1 MKKHLLVFD
10 VDWWVLGKHAQLIK
24 KHHTNLEI
32 MSIDEVHEQLTLLG
46 SESLNNRFEII
57 STMCLGLA
65 QMLISNGI
73 RVDSSA
79 AVSHYYFMQN
89 HHTFREWADQP
100 ILSHSFIT
108 EYLSKIKAIGA
119 INSNL
124 AKLLSNLSPNSNV
137 KYIKQF
143 VDTDHFIPYEKKSNS
158 DEFIIGW
165 VGDTE
170 KTCKNY
176 YTTYLQIVEAFKNH
190 PQVRFSEATM
200 KSFIPSNE
208 MPAFYNNLDLL
219 IITGNHEGGPA
230 PVLEAYAC
238 GVPVLSTNIGY
249 VKDVTPFDIHH
260 LILNTN
266 DPNCF
271 IDKINELLGAKNEL
285 KDIGKKVRKYVNEN
299 FSLNQAI
306 QDWVKHLFY
315 FDQMP
320 IQLSYDKEESLKER
334 NPTKKIFT
342 NIYSNNLWGSSESVS
357 GSGSTLFQ
365 TRTIIEELSFL
376 IKRLQIKTLLDAP
389 CGDFHW
395 MKEVRSNL
403 DLYTGVDI
411 VSELIEENNK
421 KYSAYNRR
429 FLNLNILQDSLPK
442 ADLILCR
449 DCLVHLSFDDI
460 QSAIINFKKSKSKY
474 LLTTTFTNV
483 SQNIDIK
490 TGEWRPLNLEIYPF
504 NFIEPILVINENCT
518 EGNMAYTDKSL
529 ALWDL
534 DKIII

>member
-1 MKKHLLVFD
+1 
-10 VDWWVLGKHAQLIK
+10 
-24 KHHTNLEI
+24 
-32 MSIDEVHEQLTLLG
+32 
-46 SESLNNRFEII
+46 
-57 STMCLGLA
+57 
-65 QMLISNGI
+65 
-73 RVDSSA
+73 
-79 AVSHYYFMQN
+79 
-89 HHTFREWADQP
+89 
-100 ILSHSFIT
+100 
-108 EYLSKIKAIGA
+108 
-119 INSNL
+119 
-124 AKLLSNLSPNSNV
+124 
-137 KYIKQF
+137 
-143 VDTDHFIPYEKKSNS
+143 
-158 DEFIIGW
+158 
-165 VGDTE
+165 
-170 KTCKNY
+170 
-176 YTTYLQIVEAFKNH
+176 
-190 PQVRFSEATM
+190 
-200 KSFIPSNE
+200 
-208 MPAFYNNLDLL
+208 
-219 IITGNHEGGPA
+219 
-230 PVLEAYAC
+230 
-238 GVPVLSTNIGY
+238 
-249 VKDVTPFDIHH
+249 
-260 LILNTN
+260 
-266 DPNCF
+266 
-271 IDKINELLGAKNEL
+271 
-285 KDIGKKVRKYVNEN
+285 
-299 FSLNQAI
+299 
-306 QDWVKHLFY
+306 
-315 FDQMP
+315 MP